1 MYQFK
6 LQPVLDH
13 RKFLEDDLKK
23 RLAEIKT
30 KLLSALER
38 LDAMKRKEM
47 ITNQTLA
54 EEQANGLSSAQV
66 VAYHQYLK
74 VLSERIVEQ
83 AREAEKI
90 EAQVS
95 TVQKEMIEAVKKR
108 KILEKL
114 KEQGLERYR
123 KSMLAQ
129 ETKFIDE
136 IAINQFVRKTIE

>member
-13 RKFLEDDLKK
+13 RKFIEDDLKK
-23 RLAEIKT
+23 RLAEIKAQ
-30 KLLSALER
+30 LLSAQKR
-38 LDAMKRKEM
+38 LGAMKQKEM
-47 ITNQTLA
+47 ITNQTLIR
-54 EEQANGLSSAQV
+54 EQARGLSSAQV
-66 VAYHQYLK
+66 IAYHQYLQ
-74 VLSERIVEQ
+74 VLSDRIIEQ
-83 AREAEKI
+83 AGVVEET
-90 EAQVS
+90 EAQVVK
-95 TVQKEMIEAVKKR
+95 VQDEMLEAVKKR

-123 KSMLAQ
+123 KSVLAQ